1 MITDPH
7 KGVDHATP
15 LWPRSW
21 ALGLDIA
28 AQSDA
33 VLTAAAVRHSSST
46 TH

>member
-21 ALGLDIA
+21 ALGLDMA
-28 AQSDA
+28 TPSDST
-33 VLTAAAVRHSSST
+33 LTAAAVRYSSST